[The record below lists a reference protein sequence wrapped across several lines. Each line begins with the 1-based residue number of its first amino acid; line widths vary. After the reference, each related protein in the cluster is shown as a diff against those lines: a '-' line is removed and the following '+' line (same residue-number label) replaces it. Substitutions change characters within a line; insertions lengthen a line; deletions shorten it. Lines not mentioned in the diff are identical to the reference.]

1 VNVLCLVGS
10 IAILFYVLKYR
21 VHLDLKV
28 TLTSSRD
35 SIHASR
41 GKGRRAE
48 AGCLTSPSPIATT
61 RPVQPIAAV
70 PESVVWGDIASALV
84 NLGASKADARRA
96 AMRACKEWPNSD
108 FNSVFT
114 AALQEV
120 GRAA

>member
-1 VNVLCLVGS
+1 MFSLFCLLAS
-10 IAILFYVLKYR
+10 SAILFFILKYR
-21 VHLDLKV
+21 VHVHV

-48 AGCLTSPSPIATT
+48 SPRRKTGSIATT
-61 RPVQPIAAV
+61 RPIQPIAAV
-70 PESVVWGDIASALV
+70 PESIVWGDIASGLV
-84 NLGASKADARRA
+84 NLGAGKREARA
-96 AMRACKEWPNSD
+96 AAQKACRENPDAS

-114 AALQEV
+114 VALQEV